1 MFSIPVSSKT
11 VRLIL
16 VSLLLITL
24 INILAA
30 FQRSTLSSWFPS
42 SRHIINK
49 FTDLR
54 LALSSQESVLRD
66 EEGEIYSLVGYHHDF
81 DSNLVVVQKQYLLE
95 KTPNEDTTEHF
106 WNFLQSNFET
116 KSEYDLNLIDGYN
129 YKKLIKHLNEQNEL
143 QLSHSF
149 VEQYKMEN
157 QFIQSFQNFF
167 VQLIDTIEDCKPDL
181 DPINNDN
188 HYPNG
193 DKIVKYYELRNKIP
207 LENMKQFNI
216 ERLIHRNGRIPI
228 YGGHLREQY
237 KDELIRN
244 KEFLSMYLT
253 LSDSEISALKKSHTK
268 FLETMMENWPEN
280 LFKFNKFNNFMK
292 GDGIVYLGGGK
303 YNQLVLLS
311 IKILRENGSRLPVE
325 VIIPYKNDYDI
336 QFCDR
341 VLPTLNGK
349 CKLMTD
355 YLPQTFV
362 DKISGFQLKNIALL
376 ISSFERILY
385 LDADNIPIRN
395 PDVLFTNAPFTTK
408 HLVVWPDLWRRSTSP
423 HYYTIAGI
431 EVDSNFKVRNSYVDG
446 DERGKYT
453 DSMYYSY
460 HDCKGSIPEASSET
474 GQLLINKKIHFQTLI
489 LAMYYNYYGPD
500 YYYPL
505 FSQGAAGEG
514 DKETFIAA
522 AHKLDLPYY
531 QVGEFNRE
539 FGPINDNTR
548 KHEFYGMGQYDPII
562 DYYMSTITTTQ
573 KDTKKKINYNSPLPE
588 KYAANDEDDTCSNY
602 DFHLFQSSSLFFLH
616 ANWLKYYIEKL
627 FLYSYDADRG
637 PVTNDGDKRRLYGNE
652 LKKELGG
659 YDFELNI
666 MKNLHWC
673 FCEEPLIDLIGIPVV
688 GSKTRTDV
696 CIAIKNHI
704 EFLEIS

>member
-1 MFSIPVSSKT
+1 
-11 VRLIL
+11 
-16 VSLLLITL
+16 
-24 INILAA
+24 
-30 FQRSTLSSWFPS
+30 
-42 SRHIINK
+42 
-49 FTDLR
+49 
-54 LALSSQESVLRD
+54 
-66 EEGEIYSLVGYHHDF
+66 
-81 DSNLVVVQKQYLLE
+81 
-95 KTPNEDTTEHF
+95 
-106 WNFLQSNFET
+106 
-116 KSEYDLNLIDGYN
+116 
-129 YKKLIKHLNEQNEL
+129 
-143 QLSHSF
+143 
-149 VEQYKMEN
+149 MEN

-474 GQLLINKKIHFQTLI
+474 GQLLINKK
-489 LAMYYNYYGPD
+489 
-500 YYYPL
+500 
-505 FSQGAAGEG
+505 
-514 DKETFIAA
+514 FIS
-522 AHKLDLPYY
+522 
-531 QVGEFNRE
+531 
-539 FGPINDNTR
+539 
-548 KHEFYGMGQYDPII
+548 KH
-562 DYYMSTITTTQ
+562 
-573 KDTKKKINYNSPLPE
+573 
-588 KYAANDEDDTCSNY
+588 
-602 DFHLFQSSSLFFLH
+602 
-616 ANWLKYYIEKL
+616 
-627 FLYSYDADRG
+627 
-637 PVTNDGDKRRLYGNE
+637 
-652 LKKELGG
+652 
-659 YDFELNI
+659 
-666 MKNLHWC
+666 
-673 FCEEPLIDLIGIPVV
+673 
-688 GSKTRTDV
+688 
-696 CIAIKNHI
+696 
-704 EFLEIS
+704 